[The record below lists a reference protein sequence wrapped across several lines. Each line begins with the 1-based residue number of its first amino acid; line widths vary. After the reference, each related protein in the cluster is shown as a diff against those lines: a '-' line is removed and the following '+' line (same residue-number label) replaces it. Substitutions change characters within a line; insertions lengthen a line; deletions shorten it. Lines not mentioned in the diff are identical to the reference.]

1 MRVRVR
7 VRGFG
12 AAHGH
17 AEDDD
22 ERAAG
27 RCRRRVC
34 SGDFGGRELQ
44 SKSTRRTLSI
54 GSRELTDVAARRE
67 HPRPVAAKQF
77 VNNGGTP
84 LAGWR

>member
-17 AEDDD
+17 AENDD

-34 SGDFGGRELQ
+34 SGDFGGRELE
-44 SKSTRRTLSI
+44 SKYQEDL
-54 GSRELTDVAARRE
+54 E
-67 HPRPVAAKQF
+67 HWKPGADGLCV
-77 VNNGGTP
+77 
-84 LAGWR
+84 L